1 VLATKGVVLGKFE
14 RHGGIKIRSM
24 NQMVIGLENDPT
36 TRPRIHPKMGMGPR
50 VKKHQR
56 TNEKT
61 KK

>member
-14 RHGGIKIRSM
+14 RHRGIKIMSM

-50 VKKHQR
+50 VKKRQ
-56 TNEKT
+56 
-61 KK
+61 